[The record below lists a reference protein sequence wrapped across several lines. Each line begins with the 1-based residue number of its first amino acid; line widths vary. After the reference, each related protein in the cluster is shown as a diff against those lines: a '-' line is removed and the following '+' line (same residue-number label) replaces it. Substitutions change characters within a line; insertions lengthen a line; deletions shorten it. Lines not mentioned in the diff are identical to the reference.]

1 MENNDS
7 KVQEVISINKQY
19 HHIYLTG
26 DKHGFFGRL
35 LIKAY
40 DITKDDLLIILGDV
54 GVNYYGG
61 LKDSINKEDLSQ
73 LPCDILCIHGNHEM
87 RPTSMKVR
95 DLYTKVQ
102 WMGDE
107 AYIEPAF
114 PTLIFAEE
122 GARYTINGREFL
134 VVGGAYSVD
143 KYYRLQNG
151 YQWFADEQLNG
162 WEKKHIKEK
171 VAEHGNR
178 EDIIL
183 AHTCP
188 YNYQPTECFLP
199 SIDQSTVDKSMENFL
214 QELVDTTEYNR
225 LYCGHWHT
233 DKNAGK
239 VQFLYDDI
247 LRLDG

>member
-1 MENNDS
+1 MLGYGQN
-7 KVQEVISINKQY
+7 IS
-19 HHIYLTG
+19 HHYEHVYITG
-26 DKHGFFGRL
+26 DKHGYFDEL
-35 LIKAY
+35 LTEAQQLGIKEE
-40 DITKDDLLIILGDV
+40 DLLIILGDV

-61 LKDSINKEDLSQ
+61 KKDDMSKQILSEI
-73 LPCDILCIHGNHEM
+73 PCTVLCIHGNHEM

-95 DLYTKVQ
+95 DKYIKVK
-102 WMGDE
+102 WMGDT
-107 AYIEPAF
+107 AYIEPAY
-114 PTLIFAEE
+114 PNLIFAEE

-171 VAEHGNR
+171 VADHGNR

-188 YNYQPTECFLP
+188 YSYQPTECFLP
-199 SIDQSTVDKSMENFL
+199 GIVQSTVDKSMENFL
-214 QELVDTTEYNR
+214 QELVDTTEYNK

-233 DKNAGK
+233 DKDNGK
-239 VQFLYDDI
+239 VQFLFHRI
-247 LRLDG
+247 VEI